1 MNEEFDPTL
10 EIGISGTGLSEQET
24 NRAVANIQAADIEL
38 KRPTEEEV
46 AEEQAVEA
54 TTPEPIKENEGPT
67 AGDYVADTF
76 IGLGAGARDIASNI
90 ITTPERVID
99 FFNGEME
106 KEGKDYDTE
115 WDDFMY
121 GDGDPI
127 ETKTWW
133 GGLVRGATDVVG
145 TIYTTGAIGKGIGLL
160 SKAQQLNQARTLGST
175 LKEGALLGLRYDLVA
190 KNEGQDNL
198 TGTLKQHYG
207 WLDTP
212 FATNDTDHPGIRKLK
227 HIVEGMGIGA
237 VFDATI
243 FKMTPLAKMIAGKT
257 SDVYAARGELGQALK
272 EDLRPV
278 TDAVKKTGKGLK
290 DLKEEVATANP
301 ENLTPAGKKL
311 QEFITSR
318 RDSIEVQKREQA
330 KSQMKDAGFRAPK
343 NEPIADPW
351 QGATTSN
358 SSAEA
363 VDRSI
368 KRTKKEWGAED
379 GHVGSLTSNT
389 QIERMSKG
397 TGETN
402 EVIKEILGNFRSQ
415 GYIKQL
421 EETATRQGK
430 TLQESIGEDLDMF
443 RSVYEGRNTSD
454 VSTKDFFKQFTK
466 DAIPVT
472 NRAGKKV
479 GSYVK
484 PMYIKALDMVN
495 TSLFN
500 DIRDSG
506 IAARELANIADIKDI
521 DGPAQQMV
529 EKLIAGLRLRK
540 ISSAE
545 ASQQLAEIGDS
556 RIRKLPKEFN
566 EAIDK
571 DVQQSI
577 DAFRMALDMT
587 TEQDGD
593 EVFKAMFEGIS
604 MAENVHTLDD
614 LDAFM
619 RKKMRG
625 GTFAGDKK
633 KTGAFL
639 REMGSMFTH
648 SVLSGPKTSVR
659 AIMGTSTAAFARPMS
674 MAIGGAIRGDMVTAR
689 AGLAALNGMK
699 EAIPESFDFFKKRLN
714 AYWAGDISTMK
725 TRFVERSKMDDEWI
739 AYGHWAETRGNKLDK
754 ALYRT
759 ANMVRALNDSSLL
772 TYSTKIMASTD
783 DAFSLLIGRARAREK
798 AFLEAAEKLPDSN
811 FANLDAKF
819 FKDMEDKFNQK
830 IFNSDGT
837 LTDEMAEYS
846 RKEATLTQDLTG
858 FSQKLGDAF
867 QSAPWARPFFLFAR
881 TGINGLTLTAKH
893 TPGFNFLVDEFNVIA
908 KAKPGDDLGPLAK
921 YGIKSNRDLINA
933 KAIQNGRLAIGSAAL
948 TMASMA
954 YLSGGLHGNG
964 PTDRKQRQAWMDMGW
979 KPRTIKIGDV
989 WVNYDAFEPYNQ
1001 ILALVGDIGDHMDL
1015 MGEEWAEDRLLKLS
1029 MALANTAT
1037 SKSYLAG
1044 LQSFVDLF
1052 SGKPGQQQRIIASLM
1067 NNTVPLSGLRN
1078 EIGKV
1083 MTPYT
1088 RELGSDLHSSIRN
1101 RNLITEN
1108 IAANPL
1114 PIKYDILTG
1123 RPIKDHDFITRMFN
1137 AVSPVNFNLDY
1148 SEGREM
1154 LFNSGYDMRTS
1165 TYSAPDGTDLSD
1177 SPRVRS
1183 MFQKAIGDQNLLAEF
1198 DKMARQESIQT
1209 SIAEMNWH
1217 KRNGLNDVE
1226 PKSFPHYKRIARTF
1240 DKAKKRAWASLK
1252 KDQDVQKL
1260 LLEER
1265 EQKLKN
1271 RKANKGTID
1280 KILEMPK

>member
-1 MNEEFDPTL
+1 
-10 EIGISGTGLSEQET
+10 
-24 NRAVANIQAADIEL
+24 
-38 KRPTEEEV
+38 
-46 AEEQAVEA
+46 
-54 TTPEPIKENEGPT
+54 
-67 AGDYVADTF
+67 
-76 IGLGAGARDIASNI
+76 
-90 ITTPERVID
+90 
-99 FFNGEME
+99 
-106 KEGKDYDTE
+106 
-115 WDDFMY
+115 
-121 GDGDPI
+121 
-127 ETKTWW
+127 
-133 GGLVRGATDVVG
+133 
-145 TIYTTGAIGKGIGLL
+145 
-160 SKAQQLNQARTLGST
+160 
-175 LKEGALLGLRYDLVA
+175 
-190 KNEGQDNL
+190 
-198 TGTLKQHYG
+198 
-207 WLDTP
+207 
-212 FATNDTDHPGIRKLK
+212 
-227 HIVEGMGIGA
+227 
-237 VFDATI
+237 
-243 FKMTPLAKMIAGKT
+243 
-257 SDVYAARGELGQALK
+257 
-272 EDLRPV
+272 
-278 TDAVKKTGKGLK
+278 
-290 DLKEEVATANP
+290 
-301 ENLTPAGKKL
+301 
-311 QEFITSR
+311 
-318 RDSIEVQKREQA
+318 
-330 KSQMKDAGFRAPK
+330 
-343 NEPIADPW
+343 
-351 QGATTSN
+351 
-358 SSAEA
+358 
-363 VDRSI
+363 
-368 KRTKKEWGAED
+368 
-379 GHVGSLTSNT
+379 
-389 QIERMSKG
+389 
-397 TGETN
+397 
-402 EVIKEILGNFRSQ
+402 
-415 GYIKQL
+415 
-421 EETATRQGK
+421 
-430 TLQESIGEDLDMF
+430 
-443 RSVYEGRNTSD
+443 
-454 VSTKDFFKQFTK
+454 
-466 DAIPVT
+466 
-472 NRAGKKV
+472 
-479 GSYVK
+479 
-484 PMYIKALDMVN
+484 
-495 TSLFN
+495 
-500 DIRDSG
+500 
-506 IAARELANIADIKDI
+506 
-521 DGPAQQMV
+521 
-529 EKLIAGLRLRK
+529 
-540 ISSAE
+540 
-545 ASQQLAEIGDS
+545 
-556 RIRKLPKEFN
+556 
-566 EAIDK
+566 
-571 DVQQSI
+571 
-577 DAFRMALDMT
+577 
-587 TEQDGD
+587 
-593 EVFKAMFEGIS
+593 
-604 MAENVHTLDD
+604 
-614 LDAFM
+614 
-619 RKKMRG
+619 
-625 GTFAGDKK
+625 
-633 KTGAFL
+633 
-639 REMGSMFTH
+639 
-648 SVLSGPKTSVR
+648 
-659 AIMGTSTAAFARPMS
+659 
-674 MAIGGAIRGDMVTAR
+674 
-689 AGLAALNGMK
+689 
-699 EAIPESFDFFKKRLN
+699 
-714 AYWAGDISTMK
+714 
-725 TRFVERSKMDDEWI
+725 
-739 AYGHWAETRGNKLDK
+739 
-754 ALYRT
+754 
-759 ANMVRALNDSSLL
+759 
-772 TYSTKIMASTD
+772 
-783 DAFSLLIGRARAREK
+783 
-798 AFLEAAEKLPDSN
+798 
-811 FANLDAKF
+811 
-819 FKDMEDKFNQK
+819 MEDKFNQK
-830 IFNSDGT
+830 IFNSDNT

-908 KAKPGDDLGPLAK
+908 RTKPGDDLRPLAK
-921 YGIKSNRDLINA
+921 YGIKTNRDLINA
-933 KAIQNGRLAIGSAAL
+933 KAVQNGRLAMGSAAL

-1183 MFQKAIGDQNLLAEF
+1183 MFQKAIGEQNLLAEF